1 MGFGID
7 ENKSKWEIAAEIHQL
22 GQEKVLK
29 NKREKVGDKWNGYR
43 THEEI
48 QVQLRAGISFAGE
61 RLLPLSIREVDYFE
75 TKDAATAYNKCV
87 DKEKDWKICNLC
99 KHMNPKKDGSRGM
112 VKLLACV
119 NHEEGCI
126 FRLMIEQNRSG
137 KWSFSKVHEL
147 NHTCSTFGE
156 EVNVGNGRDDE
167 VVFVD
172 DDDDDDVIIID

>member
-1 MGFGID
+1 MGLGFD
-7 ENKSKWEIAAEIHQL
+7 ENKSAWEIAAEFRQL
-22 GQEKVLK
+22 RQEKVLK
-29 NKREKVGDKWNGYR
+29 DKREKVGDKWNGYR

-48 QVQLRAGISFAGE
+48 QVQLRADISFAGQ

-75 TKDAATAYNKCV
+75 TKDAATTYNKCE
-87 DKEKDWKICNLC
+87 DKEKNWKICNLC
-99 KHMNPKKDGSRGM
+99 KHVDPNKDGSRGM

-137 KWSFSKVHEL
+137 KWSFSKVHEV

-167 VVFVD
+167 VVVV